1 MSPVRSRTLQVRL
14 GTWAIGLAP
23 LAYLVLVVWRGGPR
37 VNPIED
43 LLNWGGLSGL
53 TLLVGSLAVTPVRR
67 LTGYNPLI
75 KARRTL
81 GLFAFFYVC
90 THFLTYLI
98 LDQGLAWAFILE
110 DIKERPYIIAGT
122 TALFLLLPLAVTS
135 TKGWIRRLG
144 RRWNRLHL
152 LVYPAAALGVLHFFW
167 QVKLDTRLPLVYA
180 GVLAALLV
188 ARLPRKGT
196 SRQRTQ

>member
-1 MSPVRSRTLQVRL
+1 M
-14 GTWAIGLAP
+14 GA
-23 LAYLVLVVWRGGPR
+23 PR

-53 TLLVGSLAVTPVRR
+53 TLLLASLAVTPVRR
-67 LTGYNPLI
+67 LTGFNPLI

-90 THFLTYLI
+90 AHFLTYLI

-122 TALFLLLPLAVTS
+122 TSVALLLPLAVTS

-144 RRWNRLHL
+144 GRWTHLHRL
-152 LVYPAAALGVLHFFW
+152 VFPAAALGVLHFFW
-167 QVKLDTRLPLVYA
+167 QVKLDTRLPLIYA
-180 GVLAALLV
+180 GVLGALLV

-196 SRQRTQ
+196 SRQKAQ